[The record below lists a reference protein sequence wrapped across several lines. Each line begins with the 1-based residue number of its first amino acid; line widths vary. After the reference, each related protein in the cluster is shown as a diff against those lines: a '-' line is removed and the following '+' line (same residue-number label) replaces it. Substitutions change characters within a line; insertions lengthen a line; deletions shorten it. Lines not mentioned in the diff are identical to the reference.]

1 MFIFSRAAQ
10 LRRGV
15 GGSGSHGGGGR
26 GGRPVIV
33 KAEESGRS
41 VGVDRIQ
48 IENGSQR
55 HRVVTPPHV
64 YKGKKRRGEKGKE
77 KRPTISMGYDW

>member
-1 MFIFSRAAQ
+1 M
-10 LRRGV
+10 V
-15 GGSGSHGGGGR
+15 
-26 GGRPVIV
+26 V
-33 KAEESGRS
+33 KAEESGCS

-64 YKGKKRRGEKGKE
+64 YKGKKKGRGGEKGEE
-77 KRPTISMGYDW
+77 KRPTIDWALIGKLRIIENAQRGLLLAYHPWRCTPR